1 MEIKSSTSLRRRI
14 IVTGVLF
21 VTVALGAWFTAR
33 AALRNTVTAYAAC
46 RAIEA
51 RLALIRSV
59 ALEASTALSDGELR
73 AGELTAI
80 VTAVERTIAAG
91 APAIINDMHEYRR
104 REPNA
109 AIASEPDRMIA
120 ALRDFTARASFNEDG
135 QSPAEFRKHIGSLIS
150 TIDTTTAETAHRRA
164 AILAELGTSFLLIT
178 IVSFLAVA
186 AIFSGFAVFTMKNIL
201 RTIGAVTGRFGN
213 ILSLDSTSKRA
224 VSVLDIE
231 NGGIVR
237 QTEALITRI
246 SDIIL
251 DMKQTIETQ
260 NESLTGLS
268 QILTF
273 LTDKSTEQISLAE
286 RELESVQ
293 RLSQMMNDVTESS
306 GNQQVNLGLLIA
318 RIADFTRILESTEKD
333 FDSQISAVNEIAE
346 VSESGKE
353 YLRQTNESMILIGE
367 NSKKM
372 DGILQLIVNISDRIN
387 LLSLNAA
394 IESARAGEHGRGFA
408 VVANEISKLAD
419 QTASSIKEISALIV
433 SNDSVIRDALIQA
446 NKTIETIAIM
456 VNDIITVKEV
466 THRSCIKIEAQIK
479 NNYIVTEESAD
490 VKREI
495 ESISRLIDRQSNEIN
510 SLLSAIT
517 TMKENSQ
524 YCGFLTGRI
533 VSEAQ
538 ESMANLA
545 ALTSKIDRFHID
557 EDTQRGDSATGPA
570 KEPGA
575 EYPSSADA

>member
-1 MEIKSSTSLRRRI
+1 MHHQRTL
-14 IVTGVLF
+14 
-21 VTVALGAWFTAR
+21 
-33 AALRNTVTAYAAC
+33 

-213 ILSLDSTSKRA
+213 ILSLDSTAERA

-273 LTDKSTEQISLAE
+273 LPIN
-286 RELESVQ
+286 R
-293 RLSQMMNDVTESS
+293 RNRYRSQN
-306 GNQQVNLGLLIA
+306 VN
-318 RIADFTRILESTEKD
+318 
-333 FDSQISAVNEIAE
+333 
-346 VSESGKE
+346 
-353 YLRQTNESMILIGE
+353 
-367 NSKKM
+367 
-372 DGILQLIVNISDRIN
+372 
-387 LLSLNAA
+387 
-394 IESARAGEHGRGFA
+394 
-408 VVANEISKLAD
+408 
-419 QTASSIKEISALIV
+419 
-433 SNDSVIRDALIQA
+433 
-446 NKTIETIAIM
+446 
-456 VNDIITVKEV
+456 
-466 THRSCIKIEAQIK
+466 
-479 NNYIVTEESAD
+479 
-490 VKREI
+490 
-495 ESISRLIDRQSNEIN
+495 
-510 SLLSAIT
+510 
-517 TMKENSQ
+517 
-524 YCGFLTGRI
+524 
-533 VSEAQ
+533 
-538 ESMANLA
+538 
-545 ALTSKIDRFHID
+545 
-557 EDTQRGDSATGPA
+557 
-570 KEPGA
+570 
-575 EYPSSADA
+575 